1 MKRLLILFFLTS
13 CAYLNPNVNT
23 DNSSL
28 NFNRD
33 LTFNDFKNLL
43 IKYSETNT
51 YPSIDQ

>member
-33 LTFNDFKNLL
+33 LTFDEFDKLL
-43 IKYSETNT
+43 IKYAESNP
-51 YPSIDQ
+51 YPNIDK